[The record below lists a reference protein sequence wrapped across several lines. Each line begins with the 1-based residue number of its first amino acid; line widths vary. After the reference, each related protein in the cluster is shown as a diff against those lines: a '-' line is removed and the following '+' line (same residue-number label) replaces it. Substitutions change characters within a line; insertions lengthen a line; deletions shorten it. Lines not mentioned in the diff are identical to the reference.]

1 MTAQSYALT
10 PQLVAGLAALS
21 VQLLVPTG
29 RPAAPRLR
37 RLAMRSAAAPRRVPH
52 LVVLVACL
60 ALVMGVS
67 GLLLA
72 LSGAVVLRVWQRGAP
87 ERHSREAAGRVRRA
101 APLAFDLLATCVDVG
116 LALPTALR
124 VVAASVGEP
133 LAHPLV
139 TAAAG
144 LERGLT
150 VEEAS
155 VSLTAGGLGDLAA
168 TLLAAETGG
177 PGLGPSLRSIAAE
190 ERAAAGAAA
199 RASAKRAGVWAV
211 GPLTLCFLPAFVL
224 VGVVPVVVGLLGN
237 LGH

>member
-1 MTAQSYALT
+1 MTAQTCSLT

-21 VQLLVPTG
+21 VQLLVPASQ
-29 RPAAPRLR
+29 PAASRLR
-37 RLAMRSAAAPRRVPH
+37 RLAMRSVPAPRHAPH
-52 LVVLVACL
+52 LVVVVGCL
-60 ALVMGVS
+60 ALVMGVP
-67 GLLLA
+67 GLFLA
-72 LSGAVVLRVWQRGAP
+72 LSGAVVLRVWRRGAP
-87 ERHSREAAGRVRRA
+87 QRQSRVAAGRVRRA
-101 APLAFDLLATCVDVG
+101 APLAFDLLATCIDVG

-124 VVAASVGEP
+124 VVAASVAEP

-139 TAAAG
+139 IAAAG

-155 VSLTAGGLGDLAA
+155 VSLTADGLGDLAA
-168 TLLAAETGG
+168 VRLAAETGG

-190 ERAAAGAAA
+190 ARAAAGAAA
-199 RASAKRAGVWAV
+199 RASARRAGVWAV

-224 VGVVPVVVGLLGN
+224 VGVVPVVVGLLGH